1 MITVV
6 SGLPRSGTSLMM
18 QMLAA
23 GGMTMMADGLRTADA
38 NNPKG
43 YLEFEKVKQLRKDNA
58 WLSEADGRTIKI
70 VSHLLQSCPPGLR
83 YQVVFVLRDIAEV
96 VRSQEKMIGRLGTTA
111 TDAPAEQ
118 VIGLFKKHLAGIQQ
132 WLAQQPNFRVLY
144 VQHRELIKNP
154 RPSAERINEFLG
166 GKLDVEKMLAC
177 VDPSLHRERAD

>member
-1 MITVV
+1 M
-6 SGLPRSGTSLMM
+6 
-18 QMLAA
+18 
-23 GGMTMMADGLRTADA
+23 
-38 NNPKG
+38 
-43 YLEFEKVKQLRKDNA
+43 
-58 WLSEADGRTIKI
+58 
-70 VSHLLQSCPPGLR
+70 R